1 MGEITIRLAKPDDVE
16 AVAAMVDAMDSY
28 YRDPE
33 RPAAEAL
40 AAAKGWFRDGRSD
53 TRFVLALAGDR
64 PVGFAAFAVLHPG
77 NDLQGLVYL
86 KDVFVAAEA
95 RGRKVGERLMRYLA
109 AFCRREGIGRIDWEV
124 ENPDSQR
131 FYERLGAVT
140 KPQKLHMRLD
150 GQALADLAEDEA
162 HEEK

>member
-1 MGEITIRLAKPDDVE
+1 MNGITVRLAGPDDIE

-28 YRDPE
+28 YHDPA

-40 AAAKGWFRDGRSD
+40 AAAKDWFRDGRSD
-53 TRFVLALAGDR
+53 ARFALAFAGDK
-64 PVGFAAFAVLHPG
+64 PIGFISFAVIHPG
-77 NDLQGLVYL
+77 NDLRGLVYL
-86 KDVFVAAEA
+86 KDVFVASEA
-95 RGRKVGERLMRYLA
+95 RGRKVGERLMRFLA

-140 KPQKLHMRLD
+140 KPEKLHMRLD
-150 GQALADLAEDEA
+150 GQALAALAEDEV
-162 HEEK
+162 HGEK